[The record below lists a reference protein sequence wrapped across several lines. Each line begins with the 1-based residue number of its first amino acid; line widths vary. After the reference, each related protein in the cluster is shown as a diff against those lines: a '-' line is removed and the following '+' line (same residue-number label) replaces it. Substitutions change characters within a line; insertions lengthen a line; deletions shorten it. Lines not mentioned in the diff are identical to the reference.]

1 MSRSFLLSDDLAD
14 YVHKHSEPLD
24 SILADLADETTQ
36 FGEIA
41 RMQSAQEVGT
51 LLTMLVRLLKTRR
64 ALEVGTF
71 TGYSAICIARGLVPD
86 GHMLCCDVNEEW
98 TAMAR
103 MYWQRAGLADRIDL
117 RIAPAA
123 ETLAALP
130 ADSSYDFA
138 YIDAD
143 KGGYQTYVELLH
155 PRLRTGG
162 LIAVDNVLWG
172 GRVADQSVHDE
183 ATRAIRAFNDAV
195 VADDRWDCQL
205 LPIGDG
211 LTLLRKR

>member
-1 MSRSFLLSDDLAD
+1 MSDELAD
-14 YVHKHSEPLD
+14 YVHAHSEPLD
-24 SILADLADETTQ
+24 DVLADLAAETSEL
-36 FGEIA
+36 GPVA
-41 RMQSAQEVGT
+41 GMQSAQEVGT
-51 LLTMLVRLLKTRR
+51 LLTMLARLTNARR
-64 ALEVGTF
+64 GIEVGTF
-71 TGYSAICIARGLVPD
+71 TGYSAICIARALGTD
-86 GHMLCCDVNEEW
+86 GRLLCCDVSEEW

-103 MYWQRAGLADRIDL
+103 KYWERAGLADRIEL

-130 ADSSYDFA
+130 ADASYDFA

-143 KGGYQTYVELLH
+143 KSGYQTYAELLH

-162 LIAVDNVLWG
+162 LIAVDNVLWS
-172 GRVADQSVHDE
+172 GRVADASADDVD
-183 ATRAIRAFNDAV
+183 TKAIQAFNDAV

>member
-1 MSRSFLLSDDLAD
+1 
-14 YVHKHSEPLD
+14 
-24 SILADLADETTQ
+24 
-36 FGEIA
+36 
-41 RMQSAQEVGT
+41 
-51 LLTMLVRLLKTRR
+51 
-64 ALEVGTF
+64 
-71 TGYSAICIARGLVPD
+71 
-86 GHMLCCDVNEEW
+86 
-98 TAMAR
+98 MAR
-103 MYWQRAGLADRIDL
+103 KYWERAGLADRIEL

-130 ADSSYDFA
+130 ADASYDFA

-143 KGGYQTYVELLH
+143 KSGYQTYAELLH

-162 LIAVDNVLWG
+162 LIAVDNVLWS
-172 GRVADQSVHDE
+172 GRVADASADDVD
-183 ATRAIRAFNDAV
+183 TKAIQAFNDAV

>member
-1 MSRSFLLSDDLAD
+1 
-14 YVHKHSEPLD
+14 
-24 SILADLADETTQ
+24 
-36 FGEIA
+36 
-41 RMQSAQEVGT
+41 
-51 LLTMLVRLLKTRR
+51 
-64 ALEVGTF
+64 
-71 TGYSAICIARGLVPD
+71 
-86 GHMLCCDVNEEW
+86 
-98 TAMAR
+98 MAR
-103 MYWQRAGLADRIDL
+103 RYWQRAGLADRIDL

-143 KGGYQTYVELLH
+143 KGGYQTYAELLH

>member
-1 MSRSFLLSDDLAD
+1 MSDELAD
-14 YVHKHSEPLD
+14 YVHAHSEPLD
-24 SILADLADETTQ
+24 DVLADLAAETSEL
-36 FGEIA
+36 GRVA
-41 RMQSAQEVGT
+41 GMQSAQEVGT
-51 LLTMLVRLLKTRR
+51 LLTMLARLMNARR
-64 ALEVGTF
+64 GIEVGTF
-71 TGYSAICIARGLVPD
+71 TGYSAICIARGLGAD
-86 GHMLCCDVNEEW
+86 GELLCCDVSEEW

-103 MYWQRAGLADRIDL
+103 RHWERAGLADRIEL

-130 ADSSYDFA
+130 ADAAYDFA

-143 KGGYQTYVELLH
+143 KSGYQTYAELLH

-162 LIAVDNVLWG
+162 LIAVDNVLWS
-172 GRVADQSVHDE
+172 GRVADASADD
-183 ATRAIRAFNDAV
+183 ADTKAIQAFNDAV
-195 VADDRWDCQL
+195 VADDRWTCQL